1 MLVILLINSKP
12 LLLRLDVPIDFFL
25 FKEDFV

>member
-1 MLVILLINSKP
+1 MLVILLINSKL
-12 LLLRLDVPIDFFL
+12 LLLRLDVHIDFFL